1 MTKFFKPFA
10 TISFVCTFLGATA
23 PQSSAIGGWE
33 TAQIML
39 SKTLRENNQVHQRQ
53 QTEAKNSKIGES
65 NKSIENA
72 RGTSSDST
80 SYDLDDDHTEKKKR
94 HVSEVTM
101 TANDA
106 NQKKKIVSPSSGIS
120 PAFVARGRKDSL
132 TLDEKD
138 LERISFV
145 ARSPFL

>member
-1 MTKFFKPFA
+1 MTK
-10 TISFVCTFLGATA
+10 SFNLIALVCTLLGILS
-23 PQSSAIGGWE
+23 PSSSAIGGWE

-39 SKTLRENNQVHQRQ
+39 SKTLREHNQVQQREK
-53 QTEAKNSKIGES
+53 TVAKNAKIGES
-65 NKSIENA
+65 NKSIESA
-72 RGTSSDST
+72 LDASSDSL
-80 SYDLDDDHTEKKKR
+80 SYDLEDDCSEKKKR

-106 NQKKKIVSPSSGIS
+106 NKKKLIVSPSLGIS
-120 PAFVARGRKDSL
+120 PAFLVRGRKDSL